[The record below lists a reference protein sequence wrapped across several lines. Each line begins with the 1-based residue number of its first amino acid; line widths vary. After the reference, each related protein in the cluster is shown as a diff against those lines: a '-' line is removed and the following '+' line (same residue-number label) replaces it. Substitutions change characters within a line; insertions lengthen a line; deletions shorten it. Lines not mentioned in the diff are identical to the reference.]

1 MEPERPTR
9 RDARYVGKDGQLP
22 PVAEEAPVTIVVND
36 REVAT
41 LLCTPHDLR
50 EMTVGWLYAERLIED
65 TTEILSLAGCANDR
79 TMLVSTE
86 PDRVGAAS
94 GPARLITSGCGAGAN
109 PALWQAGNI
118 PRVTSSLHLP
128 LPTLRGKVMT
138 MLQASRLYR
147 ATGGVHTAALVDAE
161 GVAVQKEDIGRHN
174 AVDKVIGHA
183 LLNGLPLDA
192 LALLATGRLSFEM
205 AWKAA
210 RAGIPII
217 ASLSIPSAMARDVA
231 EAAGLTLVG
240 RALSAR
246 PWLYTHPE
254 RVRED

>member
-1 MEPERPTR
+1 MEPARATR
-9 RDARYVGKDGQLP
+9 WDARNAGKDGQLP

-41 LLCTPHDLR
+41 LLCTPRDLL

-86 PDRVGAAS
+86 PDRVGVAE

-109 PALWQAGNI
+109 AALWQADNI
-118 PRVTSSLHLP
+118 PRVTGGLHLP
-128 LPTLRGKVMT
+128 LPTVRVMVRAVLR
-138 MLQASRLYR
+138 ASRLYHL
-147 ATGGVHTAALVDAE
+147 TGGVHTAALVDAE
-161 GVAVQKEDIGRHN
+161 RVVVQKEDIGRHN

-183 LLNGLPLDA
+183 LLNGLPLDE

-210 RAGIPII
+210 RAGIPIV

-231 EAAGLTLVG
+231 EAAGLTLVS
-240 RALSAR
+240 RALSTR
-246 PWLYTHPE
+246 PWVYTHPE